1 MAHKRRRSSHDER
14 IQAIT
19 LLEQGYTK
27 PEVAKI
33 LQVAESSVYSWQ
45 AGYRKGGL
53 AALSTKIAS
62 GRKSLLSDKQM
73 LKLSKLLRLNPR
85 QLEFNFGLWTRKR
98 VRELIRR
105 EFEID
110 YTEQNVGRILKM
122 LGFSPQRPVY
132 RALQRNEEHRGK
144 WMNEIFP
151 ALKARADREGASI
164 FFADEAGC
172 RNDHHSGT
180 TWAPVGETP
189 VVDFTGKRESIGMV
203 SAVSMRGKL
212 SWMTFEGSMN
222 SALFIDFM
230 RELLLDV
237 KGKVFLV
244 LDNVKY
250 HKSRETTTWVEKHSD
265 RIELFYLPGYS
276 PDLNP
281 DEWVWK
287 NVKNDN
293 IARVVPTR
301 PGQLFEVA
309 EKALRQLRNTPEKVR
324 SFFSDP
330 HLAYISCAYS
340 LSGEPPES

>member
-1 MAHKRRRSSHDER
+1 VAHKGRRSSHDER
-14 IQAIT
+14 IQAIA

-27 PEVAKI
+27 AEVARI
-33 LQVAESSVYSWQ
+33 LQVTESSVYGWQ
-45 AGYRKGGL
+45 AAYRKGGL
-53 AALSTKIAS
+53 ASLSTKIAS
-62 GRKSLLSDKQM
+62 GRKSLLSDEQM
-73 LKLSKLLRLNPR
+73 LKLSRLLRLNPR
-85 QLEFNFGLWTRKR
+85 QLEFDFGLWTRRR

-105 EFEID
+105 EFGID

-132 RALQRNEEHRGK
+132 SAIQRDEDRRQK
-144 WMNEIFP
+144 WVNEIFP
-151 ALKARADREGASI
+151 AIRERAEREGASI

-189 VVDFTGKRESIGMV
+189 VVEFTGKRESIGMV
-203 SAVSMRGKL
+203 SAISMRGKI
-212 SWMTFEGSMN
+212 SWMIFEKSMN
-222 SALFIDFM
+222 SSLFIEFM
-230 RELLLDV
+230 KELLLDV

-244 LDNVKY
+244 VDNVSY
-250 HKSRETTTWVEKHSD
+250 HKSKEVKAWVAEREN

-287 NVKNDN
+287 NIKNDN
-293 IARVVPTR
+293 IARIVPNR
-301 PGQLFEVA
+301 PGQLFEIA
-309 EKALRQLRNTPEKVR
+309 EKALRMLRNAPEKVR

-330 HLAYISCAYS
+330 HLAYIMRA
-340 LSGEPPES
+340 